1 MNTLY
6 RMGIS
11 VSYDQVLEIEN
22 SLARAVCK
30 RFEEEGLVC
39 PANLCECLITVGA
52 LDNTDYN
59 PSFFN
64 SLAMII
70 RDP

>member
-39 PANLCECLITVGA
+39 PANLCKASQYQRDLVGHY
-52 LDNTDYN
+52 LNRPGN
-59 PSFFN
+59 RQGLVKSF
-64 SLAMII
+64 
-70 RDP
+70 